1 MPPKDLPN
9 ATSPVTADAVL
20 HPEGVIFE
28 MISSGNA
35 TKVSA
40 IDGASGFE
48 VCIVGSSKESKAELQ
63 RVALAK
69 LDFVMSKQNKTA
81 SRSTD
86 RGFYA

>member
-1 MPPKDLPN
+1 MPPEDTRKSGSSLE
-9 ATSPVTADAVL
+9 ADAEL

-48 VCIVGSSKESKAELQ
+48 VCIVGSSKESQAELQ

-69 LDFVMSKQNKTA
+69 LDFVMNKQNKTA

-86 RGFYA
+86 RGFYV

>member
-1 MPPKDLPN
+1 MPPKDTHNSGSSLQ
-9 ATSPVTADAVL
+9 ADAVL
-20 HPEGVIFE
+20 HPDGVIFE
-28 MISSGNA
+28 MIASGNA
-35 TKVSA
+35 IKVSA

-69 LDFVMSKQNKTA
+69 LDFVMSKNNKTA